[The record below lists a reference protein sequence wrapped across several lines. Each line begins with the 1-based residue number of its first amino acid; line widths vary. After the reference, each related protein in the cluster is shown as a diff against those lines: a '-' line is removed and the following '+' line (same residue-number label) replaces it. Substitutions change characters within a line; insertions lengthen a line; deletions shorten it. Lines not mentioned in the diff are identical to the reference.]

1 MADDDSLDKERCQ
14 SITEFVVVSISAE
27 FSSCKIVTQWI
38 SGYPSGQSPVRE
50 LTFWFGLTQARAR
63 KNPITRHEKNTA
75 RTKFYMANF
84 YPWPN
89 MNSFTATE

>member
-1 MADDDSLDKERCQ
+1 MADDDSLDKERCR

-50 LTFWFGLTQARAR
+50 LTFWDD
-63 KNPITRHEKNTA
+63 
-75 RTKFYMANF
+75 
-84 YPWPN
+84 
-89 MNSFTATE
+89 